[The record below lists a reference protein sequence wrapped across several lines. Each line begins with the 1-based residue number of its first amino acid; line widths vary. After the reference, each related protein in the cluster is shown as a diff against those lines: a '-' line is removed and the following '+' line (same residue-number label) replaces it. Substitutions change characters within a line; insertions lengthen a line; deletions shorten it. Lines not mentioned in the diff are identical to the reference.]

1 MHVAKVNKY
10 RGFNTIAQLKEN
22 KEKKAVDVA
31 VVHTLKQPTGV
42 AHILSN
48 LWKYCKKVI

>member
-10 RGFNTIAQLKEN
+10 QGFSTIGQLKEN

-42 AHILSN
+42 AQFFMIFGTIV
-48 LWKYCKKVI
+48 KVI